1 MERDYHE
8 LQRDHEMYKQ
18 RTGRAAS
25 EIENTNKKLN
35 TQIHNDR
42 KEIVRY
48 KEVSNVYLHPLIH
61 PSIHPYIHP
70 STHSFP
76 IHSSIHPSNY
86 PSNTC
91 VSIINIHYT
100 GIKT

>member
-48 KEVSNVYLHPLIH
+48 REVSNVYLKTKQTPFVFSSKMPFTICVYYC
-61 PSIHPYIHP
+61 IMYIYMYMYMY
-70 STHSFP
+70 
-76 IHSSIHPSNY
+76 N
-86 PSNTC
+86 
-91 VSIINIHYT
+91 
-100 GIKT
+100 

>member
-25 EIENTNKKLN
+25 EIEKTNKKLN

-48 KEVSNVYLHPLIH
+48 KEVSNVYLKI
-61 PSIHPYIHP
+61 SIC
-70 STHSFP
+70 FFFK
-76 IHSSIHPSNY
+76 NA
-86 PSNTC
+86 
-91 VSIINIHYT
+91 INVHVYQSVFVI
-100 GIKT
+100 GLSL